1 MSYLSNKNNHI
12 IWSKR
17 QVDKLAYKATLRHVG
32 STDNMLCWMLSRVC
46 LFCDCS
52 LPGSSVHGIFQP
64 RMLEWVAISFSRGS
78 SWPRDWTWVSCLGR
92 WILYHWVMREAPWVC
107 IFSLSLVFL
116 KSKGRPLSTCGS
128 LKVNMTITIFCVLPH
143 TVITQ
148 WKFNLHRTFHNS
160 GNLPL
165 KIQSFYVWL
174 IKQLQNKSPYKH
186 IYGEWYITPIIVQF
200 TVNYYSEI
208 HVYGSVSPAVWKHIP
223 DILFLNFL
231 DQYTLP

>member
-165 KIQSFYVWL
+165 KI
-174 IKQLQNKSPYKH
+174 
-186 IYGEWYITPIIVQF
+186 
-200 TVNYYSEI
+200 
-208 HVYGSVSPAVWKHIP
+208 
-223 DILFLNFL
+223 
-231 DQYTLP
+231 